1 MAKRKVANI
10 DDDLIFVKK
19 RNMFADYKNCCI
31 TCLEMTGTLDGLR
44 ALVQDGYEHHNWE
57 EHRQSARYCEICV
70 HIWEVLEGDWPDVYD
85 KSVPMLVYAEISD
98 TASSI
103 QKLNLDHP
111 LRGSQI
117 ENLVFTLPESMGSI
131 SLGLVVLEGA

>member
-1 MAKRKVANI
+1 
-10 DDDLIFVKK
+10 
-19 RNMFADYKNCCI
+19 
-31 TCLEMTGTLDGLR
+31 
-44 ALVQDGYEHHNWE
+44 
-57 EHRQSARYCEICV
+57 
-70 HIWEVLEGDWPDVYD
+70 VLEGDWPDVYD

-98 TASSI
+98 TASST

-117 ENLVFTLPESMGSI
+117 EDLVFTLPESMGSI